1 MLNAIKCGAL
11 AAALF
16 AIPLAPAH
24 AAMTSEQCSALLA
37 KYDTNGDGSIGK
49 SEDSKK
55 FEEAMTKT
63 SLKTKQADTVSQEE
77 FMSACEKGT
86 FDGM

>member
-1 MLNAIKCGAL
+1 MLNAIKYAAL
-11 AAALF
+11 ATALLVIPAAS
-16 AIPLAPAH
+16 AN
-24 AAMTSEQCSALLA
+24 AAMTSNECAALLK

-63 SLKTKQADTVSQEE
+63 SLKTKQADTVTQEE